1 MENSPLTILRNT
13 VIDRET
19 TIDALENIL
28 TTIQTSLDNSTKTQL
43 KLLTNDISMLIENYF
58 NTKGLK

>member
-1 MENSPLTILRNT
+1 MENSSLTILRNT